1 MSSRRDWKALV
12 VRFART
18 TGADGLQ
25 EHTLDE
31 LAAHLEDIYADALG
45 AGRTESEA
53 YGAAEAALAESAAG
67 LRTVRQPRAREP
79 EARPMNEPSVRIG
92 VTGVGGDLR
101 FAWRQWRRSP
111 SFAAV
116 AILTLGLGA
125 GAATAIFSIV
135 DTVLLRPL
143 PFRQPEQLVSI
154 WESNAEK
161 GLPKEKLSPVN
172 FMDYRNTQSAFS
184 EAAAWWRPEVNL
196 AEPGL
201 EPMRISTIET
211 SGDLFQL
218 LGVSPQLG
226 PGFPHDGP
234 LYSRDLIA
242 VISDRLWRER
252 YNADPSIVGKTMNVY
267 NGSYVIA
274 GVMPPAFTFPDNV
287 DLWLRLTWD
296 LTQHS
301 RGAHFTE
308 AVARLKPGISV
319 EQATRELAQVS
330 ARLAQAFPQTNGG
343 WLARPVSLLDDM
355 LGYYRPALIVLLGAV
370 GLVLLTACLNVA
382 GLLLARATAR
392 AREMALRA
400 ALGASRGR
408 LIRQM
413 LLESLLLAAAGT
425 AAGALAALALL
436 KIAIVGLP
444 ASVPRLAQ
452 TTVDLRLLCFA
463 LAVVAGTALLFGLIP
478 ALVSA
483 GTSASEV
490 LKESTRTSTGT
501 RGRRW
506 SRMLVVAEVA
516 LACAV
521 LVASALLVRSVNR
534 MMRAPTG
541 IVAEGVVT
549 AALQLEGSK
558 YPAWTNVEQ
567 FYTTL
572 LEAVRRQPGIEASG
586 LANAIVLEPGWRLP
600 VGIEGR
606 PAPRAE
612 EVPVAQHV
620 TVSAG
625 YFETCRARLLAGRF
639 FQNSDTATAEAVIVV
654 NDSLAKRLFPGE
666 EAIGRRINSTGQQ
679 IGPLGRNLMFP
690 SNAVRSVPFRIVGV
704 VADVHQSPIGQAA
717 EPVIYHSQRQFPFR
731 AMTVV
736 ARGRDT
742 ATVVNGI
749 RQALRSI
756 DGAIAL
762 ADVRTMNDRLITAT
776 AAPRLLTAVLTTFAI
791 LTGLLAAIGVYG
803 LLAWTVNEQ
812 RRELAI
818 RLALGA
824 QPAALARLVTGQ
836 GLALAAT
843 GVVLGLAGAQ
853 VVGPLLQA
861 VLFQTRT
868 TDPVAMAG
876 AAALLLTAALLAC
889 VAPARRAARVA
900 PMEGMREGS

>member
-1 MSSRRDWKALV
+1 MSPRRDWKALV
-12 VRFART
+12 IRQA
-18 TGADGLQ
+18 GAAGAHALP
-25 EHTLDE
+25 EHTIDE
-31 LAAHLEDIYADALG
+31 LAAHLEDIYSDAR
-45 AGRTESEA
+45 AIGRTESEA

-67 LRTVRQPRAREP
+67 LRTVPRPRTREP
-79 EARPMNEPSVRIG
+79 EARPMNEQSVNSGI
-92 VTGVGGDLR
+92 TGVGGDLR

-143 PFRQPEQLVSI
+143 PFKQPEQLVSI

-161 GLPKEKLSPVN
+161 GLPREKLSPVN
-172 FMDYRNTQSAFS
+172 FMDYRNTQSAFT

-201 EPMRISTIET
+201 EPVRVSTIEA
-211 SGDLFQL
+211 SGNLFQL

-226 PGFPHDGP
+226 LGFPHDGP

-252 YNADPSIVGKTMNVY
+252 YHADPLIVGKTMTVY
-267 NGSYVIA
+267 NGSYIIA
-274 GVMPPAFTFPDNV
+274 GVMPPAFNFPDNV

-296 LTQHS
+296 LTRHS

-308 AVARLKPGISV
+308 AVARLKPGTSV
-319 EQATRELAQVS
+319 EQAARELAQVS
-330 ARLAQAFPQTNGG
+330 ARLGQEFPQTNGG

-355 LGYYRPALIVLLGAV
+355 LGYYRPALFVLLGAV

-408 LIRQM
+408 LVRQM
-413 LLESLLLAAAGT
+413 LLESLLLAVAGT
-425 AAGALAALALL
+425 AAGAVAALWLL
-436 KIAIVGLP
+436 KIAIVVLP

-452 TTVDLRLLCFA
+452 TTVDLRLLLFA
-463 LAVVAGTALLFGLIP
+463 LAVVAATALLFGLIP
-478 ALVSA
+478 AIVSA
-483 GTSASEV
+483 GTSASEA
-490 LKESTRTSTGT
+490 LKETTRTSTGT
-501 RGRRW
+501 RGRQW
-506 SRMLVVAEVA
+506 SRVLVVAEVA

-549 AALQLEGSK
+549 ATLQLENSK

-572 LEAVRRQPGIEASG
+572 LEAVRLQPGIEVSG
-586 LANAIVLEPGWRLP
+586 LANATVLEPGWRLP
-600 VGIEGR
+600 VNVEGR

-612 EVPVAQHV
+612 EAPIAQHV
-620 TVSAG
+620 TVTTG
-625 YFETCRARLLAGRF
+625 YFETFRVRLLAGRF
-639 FQNSDTATAEAVIVV
+639 FQDSDTAAAEAVIIV

-666 EAIGRRINSTGQQ
+666 EALGKRIISTAQQ
-679 IGPLGRNLMFP
+679 IGPLGRNLMFT
-690 SNAVRSVPFRIVGV
+690 SREVHQVPFRIVGV
-704 VADVHQSPIGQAA
+704 VADVHQAPIGQAA

-736 ARGRDT
+736 ARGQDA
-742 ATVVNGI
+742 ATVVSGI

-756 DGAIAL
+756 DGALAL
-762 ADVRTMNDRLITAT
+762 GDVRTMNDRLITAT

-836 GLALAAT
+836 GLTLAA
-843 GVVLGLAGAQ
+843 GGIVLGLVGAQ
-853 VVGPLLQA
+853 FVGPLLQD

-868 TDPVAMAG
+868 SDPAAMVG
-876 AAALLLTAALLAC
+876 AAVLLLTAALLAC

-900 PMEGMREGS
+900 PLEGMREGS

>member
-1 MSSRRDWKALV
+1 MNPPRDWKALV
-12 VRFART
+12 VRHAKA
-18 TGADGLQ
+18 TGADDLPQ
-25 EHTLDE
+25 HTIDE
-31 LAAHLEDIYADALG
+31 LAAHLEDIHADALA
-45 AGRTESEA
+45 AGRTELDA
-53 YGAAEAALAESAAG
+53 YGAAESALAESAAA
-67 LRTVRQPRAREP
+67 LRGVPRPRTRAP
-79 EARPMNEPSVRIG
+79 EARPINAPSASGGI
-92 VTGVGGDLR
+92 TGIGGDLR

-172 FMDYRNTQSAFS
+172 FMDYRNTQAAFAD
-184 EAAAWWRPEVNL
+184 AAAWWRPEVNL

-201 EPMRISTIET
+201 EPMRVSTIET
-211 SGDLFQL
+211 SGNLFQL

-226 PGFPHDGP
+226 AGFPHDGP
-234 LYSRDLIA
+234 LQSADLIA

-252 YNADPSIVGKTMNVY
+252 YNADRSIVGKTMNVY
-267 NGSYVIA
+267 DGSYVIA
-274 GVMPPAFTFPDNV
+274 GVMPPKFNFPDDV
-287 DLWLRLTWD
+287 DLWLRLNWD
-296 LTQHS
+296 FTRHS

-308 AVARLKPGISV
+308 AVARLQPGISV
-319 EQATRELAQVS
+319 EQAARELAQVS
-330 ARLAQAFPQTNGG
+330 SRLGQEFPQTNGG

-392 AREMALRA
+392 AREMAVRA
-400 ALGASRGR
+400 ALGASRAR
-408 LIRQM
+408 LVRQM

-425 AAGALAALALL
+425 AAGAVAALALL
-436 KIAIVGLP
+436 KVGIAVLP

-452 TTVDLRLLCFA
+452 TTVDLRLLLFA
-463 LAVVAGTALLFGLIP
+463 LGVVAGTALLFGLVP

-483 GTSASEV
+483 GTKASEA
-490 LKESTRTSTGT
+490 LKESTRTSTGV
-501 RGRRW
+501 RGRRL
-506 SRMLVVAEVA
+506 SRGLVIAEVA

-534 MMRAPTG
+534 MMSAPTG
-541 IVAEGVVT
+541 VVADGVVT
-549 AALQLEGSK
+549 ATLQLENAK
-558 YPAWTNVEQ
+558 YPAWPNVEQ
-567 FYTTL
+567 FYATL
-572 LEAVRRQPGIEASG
+572 LDAVRRQPGIDAAG
-586 LANAIVLEPGWRLP
+586 LANATVLEPGWRIP
-600 VGIEGR
+600 IAIEGR
-606 PAPRAE
+606 PEPRPEDAPI
-612 EVPVAQHV
+612 AQHV
-620 TVSAG
+620 TATAG
-625 YFETCRARLLAGRF
+625 YFETFRARLLAGRF
-639 FQNSDTATAEAVIVV
+639 FLDSDTTAAEAVIIV
-654 NDSLAKRLFPGE
+654 NESLATRLFPGD
-666 EAIGRRINSTGQQ
+666 EALGKRILSGARQ

-690 SNAVRSVPFRIVGV
+690 TGGVQRVPFRIVGV
-704 VADVHQSPIGQAA
+704 VADVHQAPIGQAA

-742 ATVVNGI
+742 ATVVTGI
-749 RQALRSI
+749 RQALWSI
-756 DGAIAL
+756 DGALAL
-762 ADVRTMNDRLITAT
+762 GDVRTMDGRLMTAT
-776 AAPRLLTAVLTTFAI
+776 AAPRLLTGVLTTFAI

-803 LLAWTVNEQ
+803 LLAWTVNER

-836 GLALAAT
+836 GLALAAG
-843 GVVLGLAGAQ
+843 GVVAGLAGAQ
-853 VVGPLLQA
+853 LGGRLLEE
-861 VLFQTRT
+861 VLFETRT

-900 PMEGMREGS
+900 PIEGLRES

>member
-1 MSSRRDWKALV
+1 MNEQPTGGGITGIAGD
-12 VRFART
+12 VRF
-18 TGADGLQ
+18 G
-25 EHTLDE
+25 
-31 LAAHLEDIYADALG
+31 
-45 AGRTESEA
+45 
-53 YGAAEAALAESAAG
+53 
-67 LRTVRQPRAREP
+67 
-79 EARPMNEPSVRIG
+79 
-92 VTGVGGDLR
+92 
-101 FAWRQWRRSP
+101 WRQWRRSP

-125 GAATAIFSIV
+125 GAATAIFGVV

-143 PFRQPEQLVSI
+143 PFKQPEQLVSI
-154 WESNAEK
+154 WESHAGK

-172 FMDYRNTQSAFS
+172 FMDYRNTQSAFAD
-184 EAAAWWRPEVNL
+184 AAAWWRPEVNL

-201 EPMRISTIET
+201 EPTRVSTIEA
-211 SGDLFQL
+211 SGNLFQL
-218 LGVSPQLG
+218 LGVSSQLG

-234 LYSRDLIA
+234 LYSDDRIA

-252 YNADPSIVGKTMNVY
+252 YHADPSVVGKTMKVN

-274 GVMPPAFTFPDNV
+274 GVMPATFAFPDHV
-287 DLWLRLTWD
+287 DLWLRLNWD
-296 LTQHS
+296 LTRHS

-308 AVARLKPGISV
+308 AVARLQPGISV
-319 EQATRELAQVS
+319 EQAALELAQVS
-330 ARLAQAFPQTNGG
+330 AVLGQEFPQTNGG

-392 AREMALRA
+392 AREMAVRA
-400 ALGASRGR
+400 AVGASRGR
-408 LIRQM
+408 LVRQM
-413 LLESLLLAAAGT
+413 LIESLLLAAAGT
-425 AAGALAALALL
+425 AAGAVAALALL
-436 KIAIVGLP
+436 KIAIAVLP

-452 TTVDLRLLCFA
+452 ATVNVRLLLFA
-463 LAVVAGTALLFGLIP
+463 LASVGGTALLFGLIP

-483 GTSASEV
+483 GTNASEA

-506 SRMLVVAEVA
+506 SRVLVVAEVA

-534 MMRAPTG
+534 MMSAPTG
-541 IVAEGVVT
+541 IVADDVVT
-549 AALQLEGSK
+549 ATLQLESSK

-567 FYTTL
+567 FYA
-572 LEAVRRQPGIEASG
+572 AVLDALRLQPGIEASG
-586 LANAIVLEPGWRLP
+586 LATATVLEPGWRIP
-600 VGIEGR
+600 VAVEGQ
-606 PAPRAE
+606 PAPRTGEA
-612 EVPVAQHV
+612 PIAQHV
-620 TVSAG
+620 TISAG
-625 YFETCRARLLAGRF
+625 YFETVRARLLAGRF
-639 FQNSDTATAEAVIVV
+639 FQDSDTATAEAVIVV

-666 EAIGRRINSTGQQ
+666 AALEKRIFSTAQQ

-690 SNAVRSVPFRIVGV
+690 SRDVGQVPFRIVGV
-704 VADVHQSPIGQAA
+704 VADVHQAPIGRAA

-736 ARGRDT
+736 ARGQDT
-742 ATVVNGI
+742 ATVVSGI

-756 DGAIAL
+756 DGALAL
-762 ADVRTMNDRLITAT
+762 GGVRTMNDRLIAAT
-776 AAPRLLTAVLTTFAI
+776 AAPRLLTAVLSTFAI

-812 RRELAI
+812 RREMAI

-824 QPAALARLVTGQ
+824 QPAALARFVTGQ
-836 GLALAAT
+836 GLSLAAG
-843 GVVLGLAGAQ
+843 GVVLGLVAAQLAGT
-853 VVGPLLQA
+853 LLQD

-868 TDPVAMAG
+868 SDPVAMAG
-876 AAALLLTAALLAC
+876 AAALLLAAALLAC
-889 VAPARRAARVA
+889 IAPARRAARV
-900 PMEGMREGS
+900 PPSEGLREG

>member
-1 MSSRRDWKALV
+1 MNEQPTGGGITGIAGD
-12 VRFART
+12 VRF
-18 TGADGLQ
+18 G
-25 EHTLDE
+25 
-31 LAAHLEDIYADALG
+31 
-45 AGRTESEA
+45 
-53 YGAAEAALAESAAG
+53 
-67 LRTVRQPRAREP
+67 
-79 EARPMNEPSVRIG
+79 
-92 VTGVGGDLR
+92 
-101 FAWRQWRRSP
+101 WRQWRRSP

-125 GAATAIFSIV
+125 GAATAIFSVV

-143 PFRQPEQLVSI
+143 PFKQPEQLVSI
-154 WESNAEK
+154 WESHAGK

-172 FMDYRNTQSAFS
+172 FMDYRSTRSAFAD
-184 EAAAWWRPEVNL
+184 AAAWWRPEVNL

-201 EPMRISTIET
+201 EPTRVSTIEA
-211 SGDLFQL
+211 SGNLFQL
-218 LGVSPQLG
+218 LGVSSQLG

-234 LYSRDLIA
+234 LYSDDRIA

-252 YNADPSIVGKTMNVY
+252 YHADPSVVGKTMNVN

-274 GVMPPAFTFPDNV
+274 GVMPATFAFPDHV
-287 DLWLRLTWD
+287 DLWLRLNWD
-296 LTQHS
+296 LTRHS

-308 AVARLKPGISV
+308 AVARLQPGISV
-319 EQATRELAQVS
+319 EQAALELAQVS
-330 ARLAQAFPQTNGG
+330 AVLGQEFPQTNGG

-392 AREMALRA
+392 AREMAVRA
-400 ALGASRGR
+400 AVGASRGR
-408 LIRQM
+408 LVRQM
-413 LLESLLLAAAGT
+413 LIESLLLAAAGT
-425 AAGALAALALL
+425 AAGAVAALALL
-436 KIAIVGLP
+436 KIAIAVLP

-452 TTVDLRLLCFA
+452 ATVNVRLLLFA
-463 LAVVAGTALLFGLIP
+463 LASVGGTALLFGLIP

-483 GTSASEV
+483 GTNASEA

-506 SRMLVVAEVA
+506 SRVLVVAEVA

-534 MMRAPTG
+534 MMSAPTG
-541 IVAEGVVT
+541 IVADDVVT
-549 AALQLEGSK
+549 ATLQLESSK

-567 FYTTL
+567 FYA
-572 LEAVRRQPGIEASG
+572 AVLDALRLQPGIEASG
-586 LANAIVLEPGWRLP
+586 LATATVLEPGWRIP
-600 VGIEGR
+600 VAVEGQ
-606 PAPRAE
+606 PAPRTGEA
-612 EVPVAQHV
+612 PIAQHV
-620 TVSAG
+620 TISAG
-625 YFETCRARLLAGRF
+625 YFETVRARLLAGRF
-639 FQNSDTATAEAVIVV
+639 FQDSDTATAEAVIVV

-666 EAIGRRINSTGQQ
+666 AALEKRIFSTAQQ

-690 SNAVRSVPFRIVGV
+690 SRDVGQVPFRIVGV
-704 VADVHQSPIGQAA
+704 VADVHQAPIGRAA

-736 ARGRDT
+736 ARGQDT
-742 ATVVNGI
+742 ATVVSGI

-756 DGAIAL
+756 DGALAL
-762 ADVRTMNDRLITAT
+762 GGVRTMNDRLIAAT
-776 AAPRLLTAVLTTFAI
+776 AAPRLLTAVLSTFAI

-812 RRELAI
+812 RREMAI

-824 QPAALARLVTGQ
+824 QPAALARFVTGQ
-836 GLALAAT
+836 GLSLAAG
-843 GVVLGLAGAQ
+843 GVVLGLVAAQLAGT
-853 VVGPLLQA
+853 LLQD

-868 TDPVAMAG
+868 SDPVAMAG
-876 AAALLLTAALLAC
+876 AAALLLAAALLAC
-889 VAPARRAARVA
+889 IAPARRAARV
-900 PMEGMREGS
+900 PPSEGLREG